1 MSVNA
6 FFIHPKYGLCVRKS
20 SFADKPYSLDWSGW
34 ADTITVSAWVAD
46 PGITLSSASGSHTS
60 TMTTVGISGGTDQN
74 RYRVTNNVTFASGL
88 KESCSFYVIV
98 DPT

>member
-34 ADTITVSAWVAD
+34 GSIITASVWVAD
-46 PGITLSSASGSHTS
+46 PGITLGTNNF
-60 TMTTVGISGGTDQN
+60 TNTLTTVGIAGGTDMN